1 MKKVFLD
8 DFKNEKGLIQWDN
21 IIGHFIKF
29 IYEEIEDEFF
39 VIGKEGNKFVLLY
52 KNNEFKFLSSCIYR
66 CNFGVMLGL
75 VNCEFKY
82 KIGENLKDDKKDIT
96 IINNFHKKIK
106 KKNNKIVN
114 NKWVEY
120 KCNKCSYIGE
130 KAEVEVKNSGC
141 PCCDG
146 KIVVKGINDI
156 ATTNPEL
163 LPLFV
168 NIEDAYTH
176 TRYSGKKVLTLC
188 PYCGEK
194 KLKECSRLDI
204 NNYPCKCGDSISYP
218 EKFMMNIL
226 TQLNIDYTYQ
236 LNKSFKKWCKE
247 FKYDFYFKLD
257 NKEYIIETHGKQ
269 HYQDKTTF
277 KKTLKETQQNDLNK
291 YELAISNGIKPE
303 NYIVIDF
310 RESTL
315 QWGKEHIIDSK
326 LNEIFDL
333 DNIDWLQ
340 CEECALKNIVKEVC
354 DYWHKHYE
362 INKENINF
370 NDLEKVFKLSS
381 TTLRNYVKKG
391 TKLNWC
397 NYDKQEFVKDKIGKS
412 NRDNTKKYKLFI
424 NEEEFEGEYSIR
436 EFIDIF
442 SEKYGENF
450 TRQGIET
457 SVKRNTLYK
466 NKYKFKLV
474 K

>member
-8 DFKNEKGLIQWDN
+8 DFKNEKGLIQWEN

-39 VIGKEGNKFVLLY
+39 VVGKEGNKFVLLY

-66 CNFGVMLGL
+66 CNFGAMLGL
-75 VNCEFKY
+75 VNYEFKY
-82 KIGENLKDDKKDIT
+82 KIGENVKDNKKDIT

-106 KKNNKIVN
+106 KKNNKIIN

-130 KAEVEVKNSGC
+130 KAEVEVKNTGC

-163 LPLFV
+163 PPLFV

-236 LNKSFKKWCKE
+236 LNKSLKKWCKD
-247 FKYDFYFKLD
+247 FKYDFYFKL
-257 NKEYIIETHGKQ
+257 NNEKYIIEIHGRQ
-269 HYQDKTTF
+269 HYDGCFEKLGG
-277 KKTLKETQQNDLNK
+277 KTLEEEQQNDLNK
-291 YELAISNGIKPE
+291 YNLAIQNGIKPE
-303 NYIVIDF
+303 NYIVIDCRKSELDF
-310 RESTL
+310 IKQNIL
-315 QWGKEHIIDSK
+315 HSK
-326 LNEIFDL
+326 LNEVFDL
-333 DNIDWLQ
+333 NNVDWSKIEYEAVKMNLI
-340 CEECALKNIVKEVC
+340 LKEVC
-354 DYWHKHYE
+354 DYWNDNEDVFPKE
-362 INKENINF
+362 IAKIFNISSRTILEYLKQGNKIG
-370 NDLEKVFKLSS
+370 L
-381 TTLRNYVKKG
+381 
-391 TKLNWC
+391 C
-397 NYDKQEFVKDKIGKS
+397 NYDVDKEFKRQLS
-412 NRDNTKKYKLFI
+412 I
-424 NEEEFEGEYSIR
+424 N
-436 EFIDIF
+436 
-442 SEKYGENF
+442 N
-450 TRQGIET
+450 
-457 SVKRNTLYK
+457 K
-466 NKYKFKLV
+466 NKKCKKVEIFKDGESLGIFDSTPILIEYFYNNYGIKFNGSKISNVCLGRRKTHKKHTFKYV
-474 K
+474 